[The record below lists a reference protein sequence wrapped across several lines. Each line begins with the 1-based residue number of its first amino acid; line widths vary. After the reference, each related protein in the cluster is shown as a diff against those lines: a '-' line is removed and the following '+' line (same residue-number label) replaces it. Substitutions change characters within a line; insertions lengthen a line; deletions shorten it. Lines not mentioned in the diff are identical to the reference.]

1 MHTTF
6 ERVRFALIE
15 VSELDWLLDL
25 QDARIKSLQTT
36 NQLRPNHG

>member
-6 ERVRFALIE
+6 AQIRFALIE
-15 VSELDWLLDL
+15 ISELDWLLDL

-36 NQLRPNHG
+36 NQPQPDHG